1 MEKTFKFK
9 TTLKCGGCVA
19 KVKPGLDA
27 APGIVRWSVD
37 LNSPDRVLTAEMDS
51 EDFSVVQKVL
61 SQAGYKADKI

>member
-9 TTLKCGGCVA
+9 TNLKCGGCVA

-27 APGIVRWSVD
+27 AKEIVSWSVD
-37 LNSPDRVLTAEMDS
+37 LNSPDRVLTAELNS
-51 EDFSVVQKVL
+51 EDIQIVQNIL